1 MILKILLILSDFFMM
16 RFWVGIWVGVLLL
29 GLPGCGSTSADLAQ
43 VPSTGI
49 PVEKHFEATYLALG
63 GVRTLGEPI
72 TRGFRAGENGRFA
85 QYYER
90 GRLDETAGGVV
101 PYPLGVWAYE
111 GVNQTAV
118 VPGAMPANAQARTF
132 ASGIQVFDAF
142 LAFYDTYDGE
152 TLLGEP
158 ISPQFEEGGVWTQYF
173 TNGRLE
179 WHPAL
184 PAGQRVQQ
192 GLLGQAHFQEE
203 MVAVYDEA
211 ELQDFIPG
219 PLAGLT
225 EARVKAA
232 VGYPILY
239 AGDRQVL
246 HVTVTTA
253 DETTPAAEVALRA
266 TILYADKPEQTVELP
281 MTNGN
286 GYSQQTLSL
295 PNLMPGQDV
304 TIQVE
309 ALNGSGESIGATML
323 IFKTWW

>member
-1 MILKILLILSDFFMM
+1 MM
-16 RFWVGIWVGVLLL
+16 RFWVGFWVGLVLL
-29 GLPGCGSTSADLAQ
+29 GLAGCGQTSAGSAQ

-49 PVEKHFEATYLALG
+49 PVEDRFATTYRALG
-63 GVRTLGEPI
+63 GSRTLGEPI
-72 TRGFRAGENGRFA
+72 TRGFVTGENGRFA

-90 GRLDETAGGVV
+90 ARLDETANGAV

-142 LAFYDTYDGE
+142 LAFYNDYDGA

-184 PAGQRVQQ
+184 PAGQRVQL
-192 GLLGQAHFQEE
+192 GLLGEAHFQQE
-203 MVAVYDEA
+203 MAAVYEA
-211 ELQDFIPG
+211 EVQSFIPEA
-219 PLAGLT
+219 LAGLT
-225 EARVKAA
+225 EARVNAA

-253 DETTPAAEVALRA
+253 DGTTPAAEIALRA
-266 TILYADKPEQTVELP
+266 TIVYADGREQTVDLP
-281 MTNGN
+281 VTSGD

-295 PNLMPGQDV
+295 PNLQPGQDV
-304 TIQVE
+304 EVRVE
-309 ALNGSGESIGATML
+309 ALNRSGEPIGTTTL

>member
-1 MILKILLILSDFFMM
+1 MM

-29 GLPGCGSTSADLAQ
+29 GLAGCGSTSADSAQ
-43 VPSTGI
+43 VPSTGV
-49 PVEKHFEATYLALG
+49 PVENRFEATYLALG
-63 GVRTLGEPI
+63 GARTLGEPI
-72 TRGFRAGENGRFA
+72 TRGFVAGENGRFA

-90 GRLDETAGGVV
+90 ARLDETANGVV

-142 LAFYDTYDGE
+142 LAFYDAYDGE

-158 ISPQFEEGGVWTQYF
+158 LSPQFEEGGVWTQYF

-184 PAGQRVQQ
+184 PVGQRVQL

-203 MVAVYDEA
+203 MVAVYEA
-211 ELQDFIPG
+211 EAQSFIPVA
-219 PLAGLT
+219 LAGLT
-225 EARVKAA
+225 KARVKAA

-253 DETTPAAEVALRA
+253 DETTPAADISLHA
-266 TILYADKPEQTVELP
+266 TIVYADEREQTVDLP
-281 MTNGN
+281 ATNED
-286 GYSQQTLSL
+286 GYSQQTLPL
-295 PNLMPGQDV
+295 PDLMPGQDV
-304 TIQVE
+304 TIRVE
-309 ALNGSGESIGATML
+309 ALNGGGEPIGKTVL

>member
-1 MILKILLILSDFFMM
+1 MM
-16 RFWVGIWVGVLLL
+16 RFWVGLWIGLVLA
-29 GLPGCGSTSADLAQ
+29 GCGGAATEAAFVSRA
-43 VPSTGI
+43 GI
-49 PVEKHFEATYLALG
+49 PVEQRFEATYLALG

-72 TRGFRAGENGRFA
+72 TRGFVAGENGRFA

-90 GRLDETAGGVV
+90 ARLDETASGVV
-101 PYPLGVWAYE
+101 PYPLGEWAYE

-132 ASGIQVFDAF
+132 GSGIQVFDAF
-142 LAFYDTYDGE
+142 LAFYDSYDGA

-173 TNGRLE
+173 MNGRLE

-184 PAGQRVQQ
+184 PAGQRVQL

-203 MVAVYDEA
+203 MVAVYEA
-211 ELQDFIPG
+211 EAQNFIPA
-219 PLAGLT
+219 PLAGLA

-232 VGYPILY
+232 VAYPILY
-239 AGDRQVL
+239 AGDRQL
-246 HVTVTTA
+246 LYVTVTSA
-253 DETTPAAEVALRA
+253 DEAPPAAEIPLRA
-266 TILYADKPEQTVELP
+266 IIRYPDGREQTVALP
-281 MTNGN
+281 VTNGD

-295 PNLMPGQDV
+295 PNLLPGQDV
-304 TIQVE
+304 EVRVE
-309 ALNGSGESIGATML
+309 ALGSNGEPIGATTL